1 MNAMNVGVVKI
12 LSYIC
17 QANIMEGN
25 ACKSQKWYYYYNTY
39 ISLSEMILGIKVT
52 IYFINDA
59 NDVVCVCVG
68 GGGGSIKYV
77 N

>member
-59 NDVVCVCVG
+59 NDVVCVRRG
-68 GGGGSIKYV
+68 GGEHKIR
-77 N
+77 